1 MPLPWLRILD
11 GVLGATDVVRLVRGR
26 PAGENEETRPARV
39 EGFESKLTGVMMA
52 ALKEVFDRDSERLD
66 LERQQAEENRR
77 RADRAL
83 RLEVLRQA
91 GEREIGRLR
100 VLTIVAIVG
109 LAGTVMLAARLS
121 EHAPL
126 ARTMFGLG
134 AVALLLALAGSLSAQ
149 ARVSRS
155 LGYGDERATV
165 EEVTASLG
173 GAIAL
178 WACVVAIAFAL
189 VGVLLG

>member
-1 MPLPWLRILD
+1 MPVPWLRILD

-26 PAGENEETRPARV
+26 PATENEETRPMRA
-39 EGFESKLTGVMMA
+39 EGLESKLTGVMMA

-66 LERQQAEENRR
+66 LERQQADEARR
-77 RADRAL
+77 RAERAL

-109 LAGTVMLAARLS
+109 LAGTVMLAARLP

-126 ARTMFGLG
+126 ARSMFGLA
-134 AVALLLALAGSLSAQ
+134 AVALVMALAGSLSAQ

-173 GAIAL
+173 GVIAL
-178 WACVVAIAFAL
+178 WSSVVAIACAL